1 MVIDAYN
8 KYILPYKTEGV
19 DLGDGEV
26 EPRGSDASYLP
37 RLQGSKTYWRRQFLT
52 Y

>member
-1 MVIDAYN
+1 MVVDAYN
-8 KYILPYKTEGV
+8 KYILPYKTEEV
-19 DLGDGEV
+19 DLEDNEGV
-26 EPRGSDASYLP
+26 RGYDNSYLP